1 MLQQSLEKAVK
12 AVLLKIG
19 IADPEEVK
27 KRIGHSVAKKTLEM
41 LLDGLPKRIM
51 GILATIL
58 KHLNSEFEEI
68 RKELV
73 WDIIEVAVPSYEEF
87 LKEKDELFKAMDEIG
102 RKALNQINEE
112 LEKKINKLIDKITSS
127 AWPMT
132 SLPEEVIERII
143 LKLLEYKEL
152 LNLSEEQINELLAY
166 VYLTNISSILMIWH
180 VPFEFNVEK
189 LRYQFLN
196 INENTVLV
204 QWSKSLIEQIKKTDM
219 LKRLE
224 EFIEGKKSPESEKI
238 LNAIKNYLSALKI
251 D

>member
-1 MLQQSLEKAVK
+1 
-12 AVLLKIG
+12 
-19 IADPEEVK
+19 
-27 KRIGHSVAKKTLEM
+27 
-41 LLDGLPKRIM
+41 
-51 GILATIL
+51 
-58 KHLNSEFEEI
+58 
-68 RKELV
+68 V

-112 LEKKINKLIDKITSS
+112 LEKKINELIDKITSS
-127 AWPMT
+127 AWSMA

-143 LKLLEYKEL
+143 LKLLKYKEL

-180 VPFEFNVEK
+180 VTFEPNVEK
-189 LRYQFLN
+189 LRYQLLN
-196 INENTVLV
+196 ISENTVLV